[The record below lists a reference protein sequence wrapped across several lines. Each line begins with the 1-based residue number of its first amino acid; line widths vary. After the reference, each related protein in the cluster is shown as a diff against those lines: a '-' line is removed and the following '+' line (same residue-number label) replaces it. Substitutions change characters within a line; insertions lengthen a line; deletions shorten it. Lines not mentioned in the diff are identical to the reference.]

1 MTLGKLMELYKA
13 EQEGKKI
20 IKRTWLYSNH
30 MRPIHYDVEVILSDC
45 ELDEFFNQRLF
56 GNEYVNYE
64 FFIKE

>member
-20 IKRTWLYSNH
+20 IKRTWLYSNY
-30 MRPIHYDVEVILSDC
+30 MPPMHYDAEVVLSNC
-45 ELDEFFNQRLF
+45 ELGEFFNQRLL
-56 GNEYVNYE
+56 EKKYVNYE